1 MIETVG
7 LSKRYRDAVALDDV
21 DLSVADGA
29 VYGLVGPNGAGKT
42 TLLALLAG
50 LRRPTE
56 GTIRV
61 DADPM
66 TVAVLPDTPR
76 FDPWLTGREVVE
88 LAGHLVAPGEDR
100 VTEVVGEAGL
110 SDAIDRRVG
119 GYSRGMLQRLGIA
132 CTLVGSPRVVL
143 LDEPASALDP
153 QGRRDVL
160 DLVARLRGSATVLF
174 SSHILGDVQEVC
186 DTVGILDAGRL
197 VFEGPLDDL
206 LVGAAV
212 PRYVVRCRP
221 PVEPVAQR
229 LGMHPWVTE
238 VEVLGTDAV
247 AVGVADLADAE
258 ERLVGALAEAGARV
272 VSFGP
277 EAASLERAFLELT

>member
-132 CTLVGSPRVVL
+132 CT
-143 LDEPASALDP
+143 
-153 QGRRDVL
+153 
-160 DLVARLRGSATVLF
+160 
-174 SSHILGDVQEVC
+174 
-186 DTVGILDAGRL
+186 
-197 VFEGPLDDL
+197 
-206 LVGAAV
+206 
-212 PRYVVRCRP
+212 
-221 PVEPVAQR
+221 
-229 LGMHPWVTE
+229 
-238 VEVLGTDAV
+238 
-247 AVGVADLADAE
+247 
-258 ERLVGALAEAGARV
+258 
-272 VSFGP
+272 
-277 EAASLERAFLELT
+277 